1 VIELNSPSHLITSL
15 NTFTFNRE
23 AVVIDVV
30 EDVAMGFKY
39 VKIRVYSFDL
49 SRHANV
55 EVLVDSGALF
65 TSIPRRVLEELGL
78 RLIARYS

>member
-1 VIELNSPSHLITSL
+1 
-15 NTFTFNRE
+15 
-23 AVVIDVV
+23 
-30 EDVAMGFKY
+30 MGFKY

-49 SRHANV
+49 SKHADV